1 MDLAGYSPWGCEES
15 DMTEATEHTHLV
27 ESVLCFTSSLGNGS
41 LGMGLR
47 VEHGQ
52 RHAHYLKGDFFELS
66 RLKGRIGIL
75 LVKAAK
81 LGV

>member
-1 MDLAGYSPWGCEES
+1 
-15 DMTEATEHTHLV
+15 
-27 ESVLCFTSSLGNGS
+27 
-41 LGMGLR
+41 MGLR
-47 VEHGQ
+47 VERGQ